1 VFYFLLNKMKK
12 LIYILLIPVLFACSK
27 EHDLNETVY
36 IADPSAEGLPIY
48 SENGYNS
55 FGCYIDRK
63 VFRSSNDIIPVKI
76 LIKDNSTIVVLDG
89 VGSDFNNSKITLTF
103 KFNDKVFKKYGDFSQ
118 WRDKTFDLKEENID
132 VYWSEVDKNT
142 PLQLLGGEI
151 EFKRVLELSVDNEP
165 EEIILSGTFLIKALI
180 NDVPTTFSEG
190 RFDLGINNNNFYV
203 Y

>member
-1 VFYFLLNKMKK
+1 MKK
-12 LIYILLIPVLFACSK
+12 IIYILLIPVLFACSK
-27 EHDLNETVY
+27 EHDLTETVY
-36 IADPSAEGLPIY
+36 IEDPSAHGLPIY

-55 FGCYIDRK
+55 FGCYVERK
-63 VFRSSNDIIPVKI
+63 VFKSTNDIVPVKI
-76 LIKDNSTIVVLDG
+76 IVRDASTSIVMEGTNTLDYYYGEKSKLI
-89 VGSDFNNSKITLTF
+89 F
-103 KFNDKVFKKYGDFSQ
+103 KFKNKVFSQ
-118 WRDKTFDLKEENID
+118 YKELSNLRNQTFDLKNPDIE
-132 VYWSEVDKNT
+132 VYWTESEKSE
-142 PLQLLGGEI
+142 PLQILDGEI